1 MMADAAAEHGMTLRR
16 QAWDAWAAGRFE
28 EADRLLTTHLQRATD
43 DAEAWVLLAML
54 CLQRRHA
61 LGAVAAAASATR
73 LSPDHGDAWYTLGR
87 AHRLNGTSK
96 AAEDCYRRALVLAPE
111 HPDILTSL
119 GVLERARGNTQAAVD
134 LYRRALAGA
143 PNHAEAANN
152 LGNALA
158 ALGASAEARV
168 LHEQSRPQLAARLAQ
183 VRIEAEA
190 LLAAGKAQD
199 ARALWSEA
207 LRLAPHDPDAWLLA
221 SKLDAALGRDQT
233 SLECA
238 EEAVRLDPRSLSAND
253 LARNICVAAGL
264 MERALEYSERVIALS
279 GSANALMTRQ
289 LLLPC
294 IQQSWETIHASRAR
308 YARGLEEA
316 LGCDT
321 ALEEP
326 GSVAGQ
332 QSFLVSSHT
341 SFYLAYHGL
350 NNRELQ
356 IELARLYRK
365 RMPGITT
372 HAPHC
377 TRERRRAGRLRIGF
391 ISRFLCRHS
400 IGATARGLID
410 KLSRELFEVY
420 ALRITPTVDDEVT
433 AAIRAGADQTVD
445 LPMDLDAARRRIA
458 ELELDVLFYQ
468 DIGMEPR
475 SYLLACARLA
485 RVQCV
490 SFGHP
495 DTTGIANMD
504 YFVSNDLF
512 ETPGAGAHYSEQ
524 LYLLRDLPTLAYYYK
539 PRPPA
544 APAPR
549 GRFGLSE
556 TCTLY
561 VCPQTLFKLHPDF
574 DPLIEGILS
583 RDPRGIVILIEGGFK
598 AWSEAL
604 RKRFQRTLPH
614 CADRVIFVP
623 RMSHSHYLELLMAA
637 DVILDSVHF
646 NGMNT
651 SLEALALGKPV
662 VTLPTGLQRGRHTQ
676 GMYRKMDLLD
686 LIADCADRYVELAV
700 RLGTDRDYARAMSA
714 RIADRNHVLYED
726 ARVVREF
733 ERFFADT
740 VGQRVAVDA

>member
-1 MMADAAAEHGMTLRR
+1 MAKVVAEPGTTLRR
-16 QAWDAWAAGRFE
+16 QAWEACAAGRFE
-28 EADRLLTTHLQRATD
+28 EADRLLTIHLQGATD
-43 DAEAWVLLAML
+43 DAEAWVLLAKL

-61 LGAVAAAASATR
+61 PGAIAAAANATR
-73 LSPDHGDAWYTLGR
+73 LRPAHGDAWYTLGR
-87 AHRLNGTSK
+87 AHRLNGTLK
-96 AAEDCYRRALVLAPE
+96 AAEDCYRRGLALAPE

-119 GVLERARGNTQAAVD
+119 GVLQRSRGHTPAAVE
-134 LYRRALAGA
+134 LYRRALAA
-143 PNHAEAANN
+143 DPNHAEAANN

-158 ALGASAEARV
+158 ELGATAEARS

-199 ARALWSEA
+199 ARALWSEG
-207 LRLAPHDPDAWLLA
+207 LRLAPQDADAWLQA

-233 SLECA
+233 ALDCA
-238 EEAVRLDPRSLSAND
+238 EEAVRLDPQSLAAND
-253 LARNICVAAGL
+253 VARNICVAAGL
-264 MERALEYSERVIALS
+264 VERALEHSDRVIALS
-279 GSANALMTRQ
+279 GSANAILTRH

-294 IQQSWETIHASRAR
+294 IQQSWETIHATRAR
-308 YARGLEEA
+308 YAQGLEKA
-316 LGCDT
+316 LACDT
-321 ALEEP
+321 VLEEP
-326 GSVAGQ
+326 GSVVGRH
-332 QSFLVSSHT
+332 SFFVASHT

-356 IELARLYRK
+356 SGLARLYQR
-365 RMPGITT
+365 RMPGLVA

-377 TRERRRAGRLRIGF
+377 ARERRRGGRVRVGF

-400 IGATARGLID
+400 IGTTTRGLID
-410 KLSRELFEVY
+410 KLSRERFEVY
-420 ALRITPTVDDEVT
+420 ALRITPTVDDGVT

-445 LPMDLDAARRRIA
+445 LPADLDAARRRIA

-475 SYLLACARLA
+475 SYLLAFARLA

-495 DTTGIANMD
+495 DTTGIPNMD

-512 ETPGAGAHYSEQ
+512 ETPAAAAHYSEQ
-524 LYLLRDLPTLAYYYK
+524 LYQLRDLPTLAYYYR
-539 PRPPA
+539 PCPPA
-544 APAPR
+544 ARAPR
-549 GRFGLSE
+549 SRFGLSE
-556 TCTLY
+556 ASALY

-583 RDPRGIVILIEGGFK
+583 KDPKAIVILIEGGFK

-604 RKRFQRTLPH
+604 RARFRRSLPH
-614 CADRVIFVP
+614 CADRVHFVP
-623 RMSHSHYLELLMAA
+623 RMGHAHYLELLMAA

-651 SLEALALGKPV
+651 SLEAFALGKPV

-676 GMYRKMDLLD
+676 GMYRKMRLLD
-686 LIADCADRYVELAV
+686 LIADDADRYVDLAV
-700 RLGTDRDYARAMSA
+700 RLGTDRDYAAAMSA
-714 RIADRNHVLYED
+714 RISDRNHVLYED

-733 ERFFADT
+733 ERFFMDAL
-740 VGQRVAVDA
+740 GQRVAVDA